1 VPQVVRGGWDRSGPR
16 AGIPQREEISMVE
29 KGEVKFGSVQEILE
43 FAIQKE
49 EESRNFYLEWSGLVE
64 KASMKKK
71 LQDFANEELK
81 HKEKLAAVKENK
93 LQMQSLRPAKKV
105 IDLKI
110 GDYLVDVDPT
120 THMDYQGALI
130 LGMKKEK
137 KAFKLY
143 NDLAEMA
150 QNEDIRTLF
159 LGLAQEEAKHKL
171 RLETE
176 YDEYVLTEN

>member
-1 VPQVVRGGWDRSGPR
+1 
-16 AGIPQREEISMVE
+16 MTE
-29 KGEVKFGSVQEILE
+29 KSEMKFGSLQEILE

-49 EESRNFYLEWSGLVE
+49 AEAHDFYLEWSGRME

-81 HKEKLAAVKENK
+81 HKEKLTAIKTNK
-93 LQMQSLRPAKKV
+93 LQMQALSPEKKV

-110 GDYLVDVDPT
+110 GDYLVDVDPNT
-120 THMDYQGALI
+120 DLDYQGALI
-130 LGMKKEK
+130 LAMKKEK

-143 NDLAEMA
+143 DDLAEMA
-150 QNEDIRTLF
+150 QNENIRTLF

-176 YDEYVLTEN
+176 YDEYILTEN

>member
-1 VPQVVRGGWDRSGPR
+1 
-16 AGIPQREEISMVE
+16 MTE
-29 KGEVKFGSVQEILE
+29 KSEMKFGSVQEILE

-49 EESRNFYLEWSGLVE
+49 VEAHDFYLEWSGRME

-71 LQDFANEELK
+71 LLDFANEELK
-81 HKEKLAAVKENK
+81 HKEKLTAIKANK
-93 LQMQSLRPAKKV
+93 LQMQALSPEKKV

-110 GDYLVDVDPT
+110 GDYLVDVDPST
-120 THMDYQGALI
+120 DLDYQGTLI
-130 LGMKKEK
+130 LAMKKEK

-143 NDLAEMA
+143 NDLAEMT
-150 QNEDIRTLF
+150 QNENIRTLF

-176 YDEYVLTEN
+176 YDEYILTEN